1 MAEAREAWD
10 EVGDALRSFGE
21 AAKRLGDAVSGVVR
35 DPDFQERGQRLATTL
50 GSALPSAFAPPFLN
64 RLNTERTAP
73 GSTFSPFAESE
84 LNTSLIAPNCSLSV

>member
-50 GSALPSAFAPPFLN
+50 GSAITTTIDQVSRELSEAFSRRRAD
-64 RLNTERTAP
+64 
-73 GSTFSPFAESE
+73 GES
-84 LNTSLIAPNCSLSV
+84 S

>member
-1 MAEAREAWD
+1 MTEPREAWD

-50 GSALPSAFAPPFLN
+50 GSAITATVDQVSKELSEAFSRRRGDSAD
-64 RLNTERTAP
+64 
-73 GSTFSPFAESE
+73 
-84 LNTSLIAPNCSLSV
+84 